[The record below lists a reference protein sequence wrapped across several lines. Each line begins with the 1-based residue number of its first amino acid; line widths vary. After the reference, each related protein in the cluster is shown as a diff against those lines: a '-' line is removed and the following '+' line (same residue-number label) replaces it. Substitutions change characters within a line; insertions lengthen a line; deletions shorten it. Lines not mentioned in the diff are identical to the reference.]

1 MNIRE
6 VMDSGKLYN
15 DFDVEEFADKRMRG
29 RELVYEFN
37 HSRPYEEKRR
47 SAILRELFAE
57 VGEGVYVEPPIH
69 MSYG

>member
-1 MNIRE
+1 MDIRE
-6 VMDSGKLYN
+6 VMNSGKLYN

-47 SAILRELFAE
+47 SAILRALFA
-57 VGEGVYVEPPIH
+57 
-69 MSYG
+69 